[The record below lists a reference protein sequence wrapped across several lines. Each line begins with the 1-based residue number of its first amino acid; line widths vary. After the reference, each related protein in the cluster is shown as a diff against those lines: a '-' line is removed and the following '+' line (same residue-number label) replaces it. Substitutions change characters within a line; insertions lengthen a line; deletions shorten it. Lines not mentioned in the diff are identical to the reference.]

1 VEAARSNG
9 PQNMKRFI
17 FAIFVTLSCAAS
29 LQAQRCAVCDLPFDS
44 VLYTIQDRVTDQQVN
59 VCDKCLALT
68 TRCYLCALPVRN
80 NITTLGDGR
89 VLCARDSKGVVLSVE
104 EAMQVCDETRNEL
117 ARVFSRFLSFPVTN
131 VTTAVVDKVHMEQ
144 LFKTAG
150 FDNQCPSIFGYIRS
164 RTNEQGEVKHAI
176 SLLSGLPR
184 ARLMSVCAHEMAH
197 SWVNEH
203 VTRNRQVHLDAV
215 EGFCELVAYKLM
227 AYLGREPEQ
236 RIIKANHY
244 TRGQIDLFLAA
255 DNEYGFY
262 TIMEWMQSGL
272 DASLD
277 GSDLDR
283 VRRVKFQPQRSA
295 TAEFVP
301 LPKPA
306 LTPVPDTLTL
316 IGVSGT
322 GSRRLA
328 LVNDRAFGAG
338 ESGKVRVAKTNVVV
352 RCLEVRNDSVL
363 IEVEGSPEKQ
373 ELFLKSK

>member
-1 VEAARSNG
+1 
-9 PQNMKRFI
+9 MKHFI
-17 FAIFVTLSCAAS
+17 PAILLAISCAAT
-29 LQAQRCAVCDLPFDS
+29 LQAQRCAVCNMPFDS

-59 VCDKCLALT
+59 VCGNCLALT
-68 TRCYLCALPVRN
+68 TRCYLCALPVKN
-80 NITTLGDGR
+80 NITTLDDGR
-89 VLCARDSKGVVLSVE
+89 VLCARDSKGVVLSE
-104 EAMQVCDETRNEL
+104 DEALRVCSEARGEL
-117 ARVFSRFLSFPVTN
+117 DRVFSRFLSFPTTN

-144 LFKTAG
+144 LFKKVG

-184 ARLMSVCAHEMAH
+184 ARLMAVCAHEMAH

-203 VTRNRQVHLDAV
+203 VTRARQVHLDAV

-227 AYLGREPEQ
+227 AYLGQEQ
-236 RIIKANHY
+236 EQKIIKANHY
-244 TRGQIDLFLAA
+244 TRGQFDLFLAA
-255 DNEYGFY
+255 DNQYGFY
-262 TIMEWMQSGL
+262 TLMEWMQSGL

-277 GSDLDR
+277 GNDLDR
-283 VRRVKFQPQRSA
+283 VRRVRFRPRRSA

-306 LTPVPDTLTL
+306 PTPVPDTLTL
-316 IGVSGT
+316 IGISGT

-328 LVNDRAFGAG
+328 LVNDRALSAG

-352 RCLEVRNDSVL
+352 HCLEVRNDSVL
-363 IEVEGSPEKQ
+363 IEVEGSPETK

>member
-1 VEAARSNG
+1 MKHLFFTILVAAN
-9 PQNMKRFI
+9 
-17 FAIFVTLSCAAS
+17 CAAS
-29 LQAQRCAVCDLPFDS
+29 LQAQRCAVCDMPFGS
-44 VLYTIQDRVTDQQVN
+44 VLYTIQDRVTEQQVK
-59 VCDKCLALT
+59 VCDKCFALT
-68 TRCYLCALPVRN
+68 TRCYLCALPVKN
-80 NITTLGDGR
+80 NITTLEDGR
-89 VLCARDSKGVVLSVE
+89 VLCARDAKGVVLSE
-104 EAMQVCDETRNEL
+104 DEASQVCSEARTEL
-117 ARVFSRFLSFPVTN
+117 ARVFSRFLSFPTTN
-131 VTTAVVDKVHMEQ
+131 VTTAVVDRVHMEQ
-144 LFKTAG
+144 LFKKAG

-164 RTNEQGEVKHAI
+164 RTNELGGVKHAI

-184 ARLMSVCAHEMAH
+184 ARLMAVCAHEMAH

-203 VTRNRQVHLDAV
+203 VTRARQVHLDAV

-227 AYLGREPEQ
+227 AYLGREQEQ
-236 RIIKANHY
+236 KIIKANHY
-244 TRGQIDLFLAA
+244 TRGQFDLFLAA
-255 DNEYGFY
+255 DDQYGFY
-262 TIMEWMQSGL
+262 TIMQWMESGL

-283 VRRVKFQPQRSA
+283 VRKVRFQPQRS
-295 TAEFVP
+295 TPAEFVP

-306 LTPVPDTLTL
+306 PTPVPDTLTL
-316 IGVSGT
+316 IGISGT

-363 IEVEGSPEKQ
+363 IQVEGSPEKK

>member
-1 VEAARSNG
+1 
-9 PQNMKRFI
+9 MKHFI
-17 FAIFVTLSCAAS
+17 PAILVAISCAAT
-29 LQAQRCAVCDLPFDS
+29 LQAQRCAVCDMPFYS

-59 VCDKCLALT
+59 VCGNCLALT
-68 TRCYLCALPVRN
+68 TRCYLCALPVKN
-80 NITTLGDGR
+80 NITTLDDGR
-89 VLCARDSKGVVLSVE
+89 VLCARDSKGVVLSE
-104 EAMQVCDETRNEL
+104 DEALRVCSEARGEL
-117 ARVFSRFLSFPVTN
+117 DRVFSRFLSFPTTN

-144 LFKTAG
+144 LFKKAG

-184 ARLMSVCAHEMAH
+184 ARLMAVCAHEMAH

-203 VTRNRQVHLDAV
+203 VTRARQVHLDAV

-227 AYLGREPEQ
+227 AYLGQEQ
-236 RIIKANHY
+236 EQKIIKANHY
-244 TRGQIDLFLAA
+244 TRGQFDLFLAA
-255 DNEYGFY
+255 DNQYGFY
-262 TIMEWMQSGL
+262 TLMEWMQSGL

-277 GSDLDR
+277 GNDLDR
-283 VRRVKFQPQRSA
+283 VRRVRFRPQRSA

-306 LTPVPDTLTL
+306 PTPVPDTLTL
-316 IGVSGT
+316 IGISGT

-328 LVNDRAFGAG
+328 LVNDRALSAG

-352 RCLEVRNDSVL
+352 HCLEVRNDSVL
-363 IEVEGSPEKQ
+363 IEVEGSPETK